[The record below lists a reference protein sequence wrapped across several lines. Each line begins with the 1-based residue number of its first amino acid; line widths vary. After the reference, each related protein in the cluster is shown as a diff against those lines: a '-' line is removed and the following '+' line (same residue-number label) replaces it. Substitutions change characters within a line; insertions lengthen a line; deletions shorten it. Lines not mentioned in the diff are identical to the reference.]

1 MTRFLSATTAA
12 LALAAVAAC
21 GPQVDPAQQKVFDTC
36 SASAASQYPN
46 TCRPGEVCADM
57 AQIEGVGNAM
67 ETCMTNFGYAY
78 DESKT
83 GCQLPPPYN
92 ARYYQL
98 KSDVTCYASRT
109 SK

>member
-1 MTRFLSATTAA
+1 MSRLLTAATAAFA
-12 LALAAVAAC
+12 LALAAC
-21 GPQVDPAQQKVFDTC
+21 GPQVDPAQQKAFDSC
-36 SASAASQYPN
+36 SASAASQAPN

-57 AQIEGVGNAM
+57 AQIEGLGNAM
-67 ETCMTNFGYAY
+67 ETCMTNFGYNY

-98 KSDVTCYASRT
+98 KSDVTCYSSRT